1 MLIKKWIRTKTIIC
15 SKQVPRVAY
24 KQVILLQ
31 SSSYLLLLSKP
42 KQIFLLKMEPS
53 LDPFFAFFKQ
63 FNFYRVDSTI
73 VLPIIKS
80 REAKEVVVAA
90 KLSKKR
96 LQIDQFFCE
105 TRLEKQKWTQECGS
119 PIGNVSHWLR
129 IIQVRRRGAWINRN
143 R

>member
-1 MLIKKWIRTKTIIC
+1 
-15 SKQVPRVAY
+15 
-24 KQVILLQ
+24 
-31 SSSYLLLLSKP
+31 
-42 KQIFLLKMEPS
+42 MEPS

-63 FNFYRVDSTI
+63 FNCYGVDSTI

-80 REAKEVVVAA
+80 REANEVVVAA
-90 KLSKKR
+90 KLSKKG

-105 TRLEKQKWTQECGS
+105 TRLEKQKWAQECGS

-129 IIQVRRRGAWINRN
+129 IIHARQRGTWINRN